1 MKFSISAEDM
11 ILYIENAKDAIR
23 KLLKLINEYSK
34 VTGYKINTQKSL
46 KFLCNNDERS
56 KGEIK
61 EIIPF
66 TMTTK
71 GIKYCG
77 INLPKDT
84 KDLYAEDLKALMKV
98 IKDNVNRWKRY
109 NMFLE

>member
-1 MKFSISAEDM
+1 
-11 ILYIENAKDAIR
+11 
-23 KLLKLINEYSK
+23 
-34 VTGYKINTQKSL
+34 
-46 KFLCNNDERS
+46 
-56 KGEIK
+56 
-61 EIIPF
+61 
-66 TMTTK
+66 MTTK

>member
-1 MKFSISAEDM
+1 M
-11 ILYIENAKDAIR
+11 ILYIENPKDATR

-34 VTGYKINTQKSL
+34 VTGYKINAQKSL
-46 KFLCNNDERS
+46 TFLCNNNEKS
-56 KGEIK
+56 EGEIK
-61 EIIPF
+61 ETILF

-84 KDLYAEDLKALMKV
+84 KDLHAEDLKALMRA
-98 IKDNVNRWKRY
+98 IKDKQMERY